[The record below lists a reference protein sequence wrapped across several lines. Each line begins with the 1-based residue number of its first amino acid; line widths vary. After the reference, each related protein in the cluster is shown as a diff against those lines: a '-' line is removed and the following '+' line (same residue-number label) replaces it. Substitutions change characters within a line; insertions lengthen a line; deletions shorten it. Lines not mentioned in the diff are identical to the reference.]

1 MTTKKRGLGRGLDTL
16 LAPEDLAQTQ
26 ATGQLKNIPLEWISS
41 GRYQPRSHFSQ
52 EGITELAASIKE
64 EGLLQPIL
72 LRQIA
77 AEQYEI
83 IAGERRWRAAQEAGL
98 GRLPAIVRSATDEA
112 VLSMSLIENIQRE
125 DLNPLEEAIA
135 MQRLI
140 EEFQFTHQQIAQRLG
155 KSRSAV
161 TNSLRL
167 MRLAEPVAAMLLRG
181 ELEMGHARA
190 LLSLDAPEQIN
201 LARTVIK
208 KGLNVRQTEAL
219 VNRNRKG
226 PRTGGKKSRVDE
238 DTRRLENNLSMTLG
252 QPVQIRHSRQGRGK
266 VIIDYNSLD
275 ELDGLLEKLG
285 CDKEQ

>member
-252 QPVQIRHSRQGRGK
+252 QPVQIRHSRQGKGK

>member
-16 LAPEDLAQTQ
+16 LAPEDLAQT
-26 ATGQLKNIPLEWISS
+26 AAGQLKNIPLEWISP
-41 GRYQPRSHFSQ
+41 GRYQPRAHFAKA
-52 EGITELAASIKE
+52 GIAELAASIKE

-72 LRQIA
+72 LRQFA

-98 GRLPAIVRSATDEA
+98 HRLPAIIRSATDEA
-112 VLSMSLIENIQRE
+112 VMSMSLIENMQRE

-167 MRLAEPVAAMLLRG
+167 RQLAEPVAAMLLRG
-181 ELEMGHARA
+181 ALEMGHARA
-190 LLSLDAPEQIN
+190 LLSLDAAAQIK

-219 VNRNRKG
+219 VNRNRKS
-226 PRTGGKKSRVDE
+226 PRLPGGKKSRVDA

-252 QPVQIRHSRQGRGK
+252 QPVQIRHSRQGKGK
-266 VIIDYNSLD
+266 VVIDYNSLD